1 MKKSLLIIACVM
13 VALVGYAGE
22 RKAKKENINSKI
34 VNDMT
39 LYDFMVL
46 DTKKQPVSLAEYKG
60 KVLLVVNTATGCG
73 FTPQYEALENLYKK
87 YQDKGLV
94 ILDFPCNQFAGQAP
108 GTEEEIVTFCQLKY
122 NVSFPQFAKI
132 EVNGENASPLFEYL
146 KEQAPSEEYNGLK
159 AKSTAKLLKTISKTY
174 KKENDIRWN
183 FTKFL
188 VDREG
193 NVIGRYAP
201 TTKPEDI
208 EKDILKLL

>member
-39 LYDFMVL
+39 LYDFKVL